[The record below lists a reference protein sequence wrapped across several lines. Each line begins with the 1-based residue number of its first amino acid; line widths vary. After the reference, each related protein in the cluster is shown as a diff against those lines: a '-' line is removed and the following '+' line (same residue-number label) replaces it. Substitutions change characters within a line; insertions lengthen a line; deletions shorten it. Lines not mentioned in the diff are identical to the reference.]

1 MILSLSCKA
10 QQIQVPNL
18 DTKIIGTWMSNDDA
32 TYKIIFSNNGD
43 YKSYINNVLSSVF
56 TYEITT
62 QCNGQTLTENYD
74 IFLKV
79 IDTEDLDTYC
89 HLLNGIHTDANGLT
103 TLSLTSEG
111 GKLWLYTK
119 Q

>member
-18 DTKIIGTWMSNDDA
+18 DTKIIGTWIHNED
-32 TYKIIFSNNGD
+32 
-43 YKSYINNVLSSVF
+43 NNVKLVINSMGKIF
-56 TYEITT
+56 DYYENILTDTYNYQITT
-62 QCNGQTLTENYD
+62 QCSGRTTTANYH
-74 IFLKV
+74 IFLKL

-89 HLLNGIHTDANGLT
+89 HLLNGIHTDAKGLT